1 MKLYTASQAAKMLG
15 VHKRTIDRY
24 RADGKLIP
32 AQKTLG
38 GHSRYTEQQIEE
50 IKNKVPENKFEDL
63 LS

>member
-1 MKLYTASQAAKMLG
+1 MKLYTASQVAKMLG

-24 RADGKLIP
+24 RSEGKLVP

-38 GHSRYTEQQIEE
+38 GHSRYTEQQVEE
-50 IKNKVPENKFEDL
+50 IKNKSSEKKFEDL